1 MSTSVAAVVPLL
13 RRMAPASPTAPV
25 RRPSVATAQFGLRY
39 GSERATEEVPVAAPE
54 RKKPSVVVVDGGV
67 EVALWRADHLDR
79 PTLAV
84 VQALAR
90 LQLDAKRLGCEI
102 RVRDACA
109 ELRGLLDLCGLA
121 DTVLEP
127 DERTSTSPTVRPA
140 VDG

>member
-1 MSTSVAAVVPLL
+1 VLVAA
-13 RRMAPASPTAPV
+13 A
-25 RRPSVATAQFGLRY
+25 
-39 GSERATEEVPVAAPE
+39 E

-67 EVALWRADHLDR
+67 EVALWRADDLER

-102 RVRDACA
+102 RVRDACT

-127 DERTSTSPTVRPA
+127 EERIPAVPPVRPPPEA
-140 VDG
+140 